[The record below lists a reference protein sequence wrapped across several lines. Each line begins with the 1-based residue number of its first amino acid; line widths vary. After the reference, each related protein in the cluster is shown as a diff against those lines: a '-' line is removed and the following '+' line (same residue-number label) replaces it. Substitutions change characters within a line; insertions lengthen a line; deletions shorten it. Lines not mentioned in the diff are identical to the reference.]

1 MVVQP
6 TYSFFSLRN
15 VKKKDKKSPN
25 LLGGSSEENVSC
37 TRENCCHTPC
47 LS

>member
-15 VKKKDKKSPN
+15 VKKKDKKPPI
-25 LLGGSSEENVSC
+25 C
-37 TRENCCHTPC
+37 REVLRRKMFPAHVRTAAT
-47 LS
+47 LRI